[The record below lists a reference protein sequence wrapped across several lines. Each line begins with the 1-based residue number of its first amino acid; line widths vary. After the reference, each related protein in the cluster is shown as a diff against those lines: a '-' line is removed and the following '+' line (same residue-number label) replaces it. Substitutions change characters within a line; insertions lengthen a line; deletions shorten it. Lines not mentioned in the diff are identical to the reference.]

1 MAVPRSVLIILPPS
15 ETKRP
20 SPEHGRPVDV
30 EALSF
35 PELTP
40 IRRQVL
46 AALIETSALPDAFE
60 RLRARS
66 SAAHDVDANTDLL
79 SLPARP
85 AREVYSGPLHLGLD
99 AANLSPAAARRAHEQ
114 LVIVSPLWGA
124 LRPTDR
130 IPRYRLHP
138 CARLLGMDRLDSTWR
153 SVMPD
158 VLAAAAGESGVVID
172 LRSPS
177 ILAMGTPRGIRDR
190 IVALR
195 VEGGWSGHRL
205 GDVIAKRVRGEAA
218 RHLLESGEDPPVPDA
233 LAGVLSERWPVRLDA
248 PGRGRRTW
256 TLTLSVVD

>member
-1 MAVPRSVLIILPPS
+1 VLIILPPS

-46 AALIETSALPDAFE
+46 TALIETSALPDAFE
-60 RLRARS
+60 RLRARY
-66 SAAHDVDANTDLL
+66 SAAMDVAANTDLL

-85 AREVYSGPLHLGLD
+85 AHEVYPGPLHRSLD
-99 AANLSPAAARRAHEQ
+99 APSLSPAAAGRAQEH

-124 LRPTDR
+124 LRPADR
-130 IPRYRLHP
+130 IPRYRLDP
-138 CARLLGMDRLDSTWR
+138 CARLVGMDRLDSTWR
-153 SVMPD
+153 SVLPT

-177 ILAMGTPRGIRDR
+177 IRALGTPWGIRDR

-195 VEGGWSGHRL
+195 VEGGRYGRRL
-205 GDVIAKRVRGEAA
+205 GDVIAKRVRGEAC
-218 RHLLESGEDPPVPDA
+218 RYLFESGEDPPVPEA
-233 LAGVLSERWPVRLDA
+233 LAGLLDARWPVRLD
-248 PGRGRRTW
+248 PPMGRKGPW
-256 TLTLSVVD
+256 TMTLSVEA